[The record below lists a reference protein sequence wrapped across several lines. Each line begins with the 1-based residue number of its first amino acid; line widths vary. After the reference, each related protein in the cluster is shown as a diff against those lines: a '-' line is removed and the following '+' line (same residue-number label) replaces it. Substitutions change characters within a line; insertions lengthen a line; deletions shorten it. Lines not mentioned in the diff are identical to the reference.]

1 MNDHDRLSDARAAA
15 CKVVD
20 DTLTRYEACFHTG
33 TFDARYE
40 ADRMIRRLEHATKD
54 YPESLAMQACRYA
67 VERVIH
73 QDSYIGAEVDD
84 ESFREIVLRWLNR
97 GAATPARAAT

>member
-1 MNDHDRLSDARAAA
+1 MNDHDRLSEARAAA

-33 TFDARYE
+33 VFDVVYE
-40 ADRMIRRLEHATKD
+40 ADRMIARLEYATKD

-67 VERVIH
+67 VESVIH
-73 QDSYIGAEVDD
+73 DDSYIGAEVDD
-84 ESFREIVLRWLNR
+84 ESFREIVLKWLSCER
-97 GAATPARAAT
+97 VTPASA